1 MCRSSAILLTIYSG
15 KRFLV
20 VVDDYDIASLIRHAL
35 HSERWQLIDR
45 VWPGV
50 DKLGAR
56 TVDVHVGRLR
66 VKLGKVGEQIG
77 TVFGVV

>member
-1 MCRSSAILLTIYSG
+1 MMDRNRVLA
-15 KRFLV
+15 
-20 VVDDYDIASLIRHAL
+20 
-35 HSERWQLIDR
+35 RWQIIDR

-77 TVFGVV
+77 AVFGVV